1 MKKFLLLIMML
12 FVSGFVQASG
22 PLSVNTSPVVALTS
36 PVNQSTLPAGSSIT
50 ITATA
55 SEAGGTIF
63 SVTFYNGAT
72 LLGQCNKSPYS
83 YTWNDVP
90 AGTYTLT
97 AVATDFNKVST
108 TSGALTITVTP
119 APPVVAIVSPANG
132 SIFTVGSRISL
143 EATASEF
150 NGTIST
156 VSFYNASTLLATRSM
171 TSSSYNYNWDNVP
184 AGGYT
189 LTAVATDINGVS
201 TTSRPITVTVVS
213 SSVPMVAVTSP
224 ANDSIYIAGANIT
237 MTASVA
243 ESNGTIREVFFYDR
257 TYYLGSSAVSPYT
270 YIWNNVPAGTYSLT
284 VEATDNNGGTL
295 ISAPVHITVNP
306 APALPTTP
314 SAGTGKK
321 KQKE

>member
-1 MKKFLLLIMML
+1 MKKCLLLIIML
-12 FVSGFVQASG
+12 LVSSFVQASG

-36 PVNQSTLPAGSSIT
+36 PVNQSTLPAGSTIT

-72 LLGQCNKSPYS
+72 LLGQCSKSPYS
-83 YTWNDVP
+83 YTWKDVP

-97 AVATDFNKVST
+97 AVATDFNNVST

-132 SIFTVGSRISL
+132 SIFTTGSRISL
-143 EATASEF
+143 EASASEF
-150 NGTIST
+150 NGTIAT
-156 VSFYNASTLLATRSM
+156 VSFYNASTLLATSGI

-189 LTAVATDINGVS
+189 LTAKATDINGVAV
-201 TTSRPITVTVVS
+201 TSRPITVTVVS
-213 SSVPMVAVTSP
+213 SSAPLIAITSP
-224 ANDSIYIAGANIT
+224 ANDSTYTAGANIT

-257 TYYLGSSAVSPYT
+257 TYYLGSSTASPYT
-270 YIWNNVPAGTYSLT
+270 YIWHNVPAGIYSLT

-295 ISAPVHITVNP
+295 IAAPVHITVNP
-306 APALPTTP
+306 ALALPTTP
-314 SAGTGKK
+314 SAVSGKK
-321 KQKE
+321 KKKE